1 MENKKQILLIAP
13 LFFGYYKEVIKEL
26 ELLGY
31 EVDFFCDSANNSS
44 FFKALSRIS
53 KKSVQLPMRNYY
65 KNAILPKITAKKYDY
80 VFFIVAMTFSF
91 SPEII
96 KDLRE
101 KQSKAKFVIYQWDG
115 EKNLPFV
122 KDIHQFFDSIYTFDR
137 IDASKNSAYK
147 FFPLFYIR
155 NYEEIGNEINK
166 TFKYDVS
173 YIGTAHPQKLYWI
186 NKMSNE
192 LKGVFQKQYIYHFL
206 PSRLK
211 YLYHK
216 VRNKE
221 YKSYN
226 LKYFNY
232 EKLLTQEIMQIFKDS
247 KCILDAPQ
255 EGQNGLTIRT
265 MECLGA
271 KKKLITKNKDIINY
285 DFYCPENI
293 LVFDEN
299 VNTNDVFF
307 QSEYKEIPEEIYR
320 KYSLREWIRKI
331 LERLGD

>member
-122 KDIHQFFDSIYTFDR
+122 KDIT
-137 IDASKNSAYK
+137 
-147 FFPLFYIR
+147 
-155 NYEEIGNEINK
+155 
-166 TFKYDVS
+166 
-173 YIGTAHPQKLYWI
+173 
-186 NKMSNE
+186 
-192 LKGVFQKQYIYHFL
+192 
-206 PSRLK
+206 
-211 YLYHK
+211 
-216 VRNKE
+216 
-221 YKSYN
+221 
-226 LKYFNY
+226 
-232 EKLLTQEIMQIFKDS
+232 
-247 KCILDAPQ
+247 
-255 EGQNGLTIRT
+255 
-265 MECLGA
+265 
-271 KKKLITKNKDIINY
+271 
-285 DFYCPENI
+285 
-293 LVFDEN
+293 
-299 VNTNDVFF
+299 NT
-307 QSEYKEIPEEIYR
+307 S
-320 KYSLREWIRKI
+320 
-331 LERLGD
+331 